1 MIPLWLFATIAMWG
15 VGWGRRGGKGGA
27 SSLLLFT
34 AEFLVVNRRGGGVVV
49 LTCVAW
55 CICSTVP

>member
-34 AEFLVVNRRGGGVVV
+34 AEFLVVNRRGGGSRVDLCCLVY
-49 LTCVAW
+49 L
-55 CICSTVP
+55 